1 MQFRSSTPDLH
12 NFYNSFLQK
21 NRALNALSLLYC
33 TPYTVHPTPRIKNI
47 FYVFFFISRRAYIY
61 VYLPPPA
68 RVRTLFTYTQS
79 INAVRHLNSRQ
90 AIHAKPTR
98 RQAIHCA
105 YAYTRVA
112 RHIPK
117 LTPIAATTHH
127 QSDLCTD
134 RPIRMVYHYRHH
146 HRFLCGYVHD
156 VLLRNKYP
164 ESLL

>member
-68 RVRTLFTYTQS
+68 RVRTLSIYTQS

-98 RQAIHCA
+98 RQASKRRQAIHA
-105 YAYTRVA
+105 KHKLRRLYTA
-112 RHIPK
+112 
-117 LTPIAATTHH
+117 LTPIHA
-127 QSDLCTD
+127 QQGIC
-134 RPIRMVYHYRHH
+134 R
-146 HRFLCGYVHD
+146 C
-156 VLLRNKYP
+156 
-164 ESLL
+164 